1 MRTWVLFA
9 GILILAVGAVRLL
22 GNILPSD
29 AKTTDLTLSIGI
41 LAVGAVV
48 TIFSLLIKEKKA

>member
-9 GILILAVGAVRLL
+9 GILILAVGTVRLL

-29 AKTTDLTLSIGI
+29 AKSTDLTISLGF

-48 TIFSLLIKEKKA
+48 VIVSLFIKEKKA